1 LIGSQC
7 HNIYII
13 ILSTTVK
20 DSAMKR
26 LEMAMAMVKGKA
38 TSRLEL
44 SSRQCRKRVPSDS
57 LEENL
62 RE

>member
-1 LIGSQC
+1 
-7 HNIYII
+7 
-13 ILSTTVK
+13 
-20 DSAMKR
+20 MKR

-44 SSRQCRKRVPSDS
+44 SSRQCRKRVPSDN
-57 LEENL
+57 LDENL